1 MVCFAVTL
9 LIFWCANVLAL
20 EDNSTIVETT
30 SSSTA
35 GTSLCTA
42 DEQQTAVGGA
52 LACAMAQTTCTTAAG
67 TDNVRKCQCFL
78 NVFECFKGVKICVDL
93 PSPQSTSAAQKQ
105 AAISACSGATGCTTS
120 QCAAILDST
129 STVAATTTTTTTAPG
144 STSARTDSS
153 TVSVSVNGVAPICVV
168 GAIAAILLY

>member
-1 MVCFAVTL
+1 MVYFAVTL

-20 EDNSTIVETT
+20 EDNSTIVKTT
-30 SSSTA
+30 SSPTA

-42 DEQQTAVGGA
+42 DEQQKVFDGV
-52 LACAMAQTTCTTAAG
+52 LACITARTTCTTAAG

-78 NVFECFKGVKICVDL
+78 NEFECSKGLKICVDV
-93 PSPQSTSAAQKQ
+93 PSPESTSAAQKQ
-105 AAISACSGATGCTTS
+105 AAINACSAATGCTEP
-120 QCAAILDST
+120 QCAAIVDPT
-129 STVAATTTTTTTAPG
+129 STTAATTTTTTTAPG

-153 TVSVSVNGVAPICVV
+153 IVSANSVAPICVV